1 MADKDSNLIIGID
14 GDTKDFKNALKSL
27 ESVAKTALK
36 GLTAGFATVSAGI
49 ASAVM
54 VGANFEQQMKNVQA
68 ISGATGAEFEALT
81 AKAREMGIQTAF
93 SATEAGQAFEYM
105 AMAGW
110 DTQAM
115 LDGISGIMDL
125 AAASGEELALVSDI
139 VTDALTAFGLQAKDS
154 AHFADVLAMA
164 SSKSNT
170 NIQMLGYSF
179 KYVAPTAGALKFSVE
194 DVAVALGLMANAG
207 IKSEQ
212 AGTSLRAL
220 FTRLVNPPKD
230 AAMAIE
236 RLGLAVQNADGT
248 MRPLNDI
255 IIDIRKGFANLS
267 DAEKASVAGALAG
280 QEAMSGLLAIVN
292 AGEEDF
298 QKLTQAINN
307 ATGEAQRMA
316 DVKLDSLSGAWKIF
330 KSTVQE
336 TGIIIY
342 DSLKTPLK
350 EGVQEATKSI
360 NELNQEIKSK
370 LTGDLDILGQ
380 KIGNLFV
387 QFGNVARDVLPEII
401 EALGTVLDNLNNI
414 IVALASVAGG
424 FLALKGASIFLAVAG
439 AIWKCVVAMRTLN
452 LVMLANPISL
462 LIKSLAVLAGAFAA
476 AWQASDIFKYK
487 IKTAWQE
494 IQYEISEGVK
504 NWGKSVDMLGLSP
517 EITKKYKNIGAIDQS
532 KETPEQYS
540 ERLRQEMGLTLE
552 EIGKFDDKIDSIS
565 EKVGEM
571 VNDFANM
578 GDSVKETSKDIDNTL
593 NGYKSDKE
601 LIFPSVEVETA
612 TKKNKT
618 QKNVFTD
625 EFWADIKKEAFEFE
639 NKAETE
645 LSPVAERV
653 GRDFASSVRQ
663 AIQGEYETTEDAI
676 RDIGANLIYSLADE
690 MLANTTNYLA
700 NALSQIG
707 TFVISSMKGFF
718 GIASPSKVFKS
729 IGYDNMRGLALGF
742 SENQDIVD
750 NATSGVADKVKAG
763 LENIDANIMPAF
775 NLQALKEMFNINAV
789 TQPQIAGAVAGGG
802 VTININSTF
811 NMTGSGGTG
820 QSQGVTADDLN
831 AFSKD
836 IENRIKGVVNKEL
849 MNKMRAGGML
859 SR

>member
-14 GDTKDFKNALKSL
+14 GDTKDFKKALQSL

-49 ASAVM
+49 AGAVM

-115 LDGISGIMDL
+115 LDGIAGIMDL

-154 AHFADVLAMA
+154 GHFADVLAMA

-179 KYVAPTAGALKFSVE
+179 KYVAPIAGALKFSVE

-220 FTRLVNPPKD
+220 FTRLVKPPKE
-230 AAMAIE
+230 AAQAIE
-236 RLGLAVQNADGT
+236 RLGLAVRNADGT

-292 AGEEDF
+292 ASEEDF
-298 QKLTQAINN
+298 QKLTQSINN

-316 DVKLDSLSGAWKIF
+316 DVKLDTLSGAWSNLG
-330 KSTVQE
+330 STIEE
-336 TGIIIY
+336 TGLIIYEELKKPFTDAIKDIQEIVSELNEQLKNEFSYKLRQLGKDISEAFKTVAKGIIDAIPIIINALTFLI
-342 DSLKTPLK
+342 DNFQIFAIAVLTFKGAQVFLT
-350 EGVQEATKSI
+350 VAEAIRIAK
-360 NELNQEIKSK
+360 N
-370 LTGDLDILGQ
+370 
-380 KIGNLFV
+380 
-387 QFGNVARDVLPEII
+387 AM
-401 EALGTVLDNLNNI
+401 
-414 IVALASVAGG
+414 VALNA
-424 FLALKGASIFLAVAG
+424 
-439 AIWKCVVAMRTLN
+439 
-452 LVMLANPISL
+452 VMLANPITAVITAVTGLVAAFYYAYETNEKFRMAVQLSWL
-462 LIKSLAVLAGAFAA
+462 EIEYAIKKALNAIIEDLNKFATFINKA
-476 AWQASDIFKYK
+476 LPEEWAIGTIKPFKLEDPK
-487 IKTAWQE
+487 KEFNIWRKKLEREKTKAIAEQ
-494 IQYEISEGVK
+494 
-504 NWGKSVDMLGLSP
+504 NKSQRELR
-517 EITKKYKNIGAIDQS
+517 ENQKRID
-532 KETPEQYS
+532 E
-540 ERLRQEMGLTLE
+540 L
-552 EIGKFDDKIDSIS
+552 
-565 EKVGEM
+565 
-571 VNDFANM
+571 
-578 GDSVKETSKDIDNTL
+578 VKETEKLSEEAEKL
-593 NGYKSDKE
+593 NGGYKGNKN
-601 LIFPSVEVETA
+601 LLFPTVEVGTA
-612 TKKNKT
+612 KQKDKT

-625 EFWADIKKEAFEFE
+625 EFWAEIKKEAFEFE
-639 NKAETE
+639 TKAETE
-645 LSPVAERV
+645 LSQVAERV

-663 AIQGEYETTEDAI
+663 AIQGEYETTEDAM
-676 RDIGANLIYSLADE
+676 RGIGANLIYSLADE
-690 MLANTTNYLA
+690 MLAQTTNYLA
-700 NALSQIG
+700 SALSQIG

-718 GIASPSKVFKS
+718 GIASPSKVFKN
-729 IGYDNMRGLALGF
+729 IGYENMRGLALGF
-742 SENQDIVD
+742 SENQDIVN
-750 NATSGVADKVKAG
+750 NATSTVADKVKAG
-763 LENIDANIMPAF
+763 LENINPTLTPSF

-789 TQPQIAGAVAGGG
+789 TQPQLAGAVAGGN

-811 NMTGSGGTG
+811 NMTGGSGAGTG
-820 QSQGVTADDLN
+820 QSITADDLH
-831 AFSKD
+831 AFSRD
-836 IENRIKGVVNKEL
+836 IEKKFEAVAQKTIIKN
-849 MNKMRAGGML
+849 MRAGGIL